1 MQQESG
7 MQSSPMSLADKRVA
21 VLMTD
26 GVEQIEY
33 TSPRSYLEEKG
44 AQVILVSPKNPGE
57 KVQGFNDADKGD
69 TFDVELN
76 VRDASPADFD
86 ALLLPGGEKNPAQ
99 LRLSKESID
108 FIRDFAAEQKPI
120 GAICHGPWTLIDAG
134 VAESK
139 HVTSWPS
146 LRDDLLNAGAE
157 WTDEEVVIDGN
168 LVTSRNPG
176 DLPAFNEA
184 LAKELAINTAEA
196 DVGPSS

>member
-1 MQQESG
+1 MQQEGG
-7 MQSSPMSLADKRVA
+7 MQANPMSRAGKRVA
-21 VLMTD
+21 VLMTE

-44 AQVILVSPKNPGE
+44 AKVILVAPKNPGD
-57 KVQGFNDADKGD
+57 KVQGFNHTDKGD
-69 TFDVELN
+69 TFEVEMH
-76 VRDASPADFD
+76 VRDATPGDFD
-86 ALLLPGGEKNPAQ
+86 ALLLPGGVTNPDQ
-99 LRLSKESID
+99 LRLSEESIN

-146 LRDDLLNAGAE
+146 LKNDLLNAGAE

-184 LAKELAINTAEA
+184 LARSVAVNTEES